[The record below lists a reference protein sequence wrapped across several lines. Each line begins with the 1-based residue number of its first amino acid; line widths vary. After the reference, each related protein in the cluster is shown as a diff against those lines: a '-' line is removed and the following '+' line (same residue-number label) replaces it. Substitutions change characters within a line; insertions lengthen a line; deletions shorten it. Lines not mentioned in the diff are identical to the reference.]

1 MVGATCLE
9 DEEPDTE
16 SVTVGVAT
24 RLAQVFGFFT
34 EAIEDMRLTIFN
46 GEEKPNGKSLT
57 FHDIGPIAPF
67 GENENTNGI
76 GIDLDANPD
85 VLPPPRWRSS
95 LGVGGG
101 CWMRGLGRRS
111 LTSGFGRFLVLFLVP
126 FRAFSAFI
134 MRDSSSEGRDRW
146 CNKAGALDIDDPHLT
161 REIEDTAMNSF
172 ANYDINI
179 EHVYRNAIACQDK
192 LGDGQF
198 DEWNS
203 VFNNMGTG
211 FLQAPPMDENGYPEC
226 FWGSLPVFSVTDA
239 SRENALA
246 ALAVEAATDGICVST
261 AFPGPF
267 KSDLIKAPEYL
278 GVNDCPYISG
288 I

>member
-1 MVGATCLE
+1 MVGATRLE

-24 RLAQVFGFFT
+24 SSLLFT

-67 GENENTNGI
+67 EENENTNDI

-85 VLPPPRWRSS
+85 KKFLIP
-95 LGVGGG
+95 
-101 CWMRGLGRRS
+101 GLLEDIR
-111 LTSGFGRFLVLFLVP
+111 
-126 FRAFSAFI
+126 AFI

-146 CNKAGALDIDDPHLT
+146 CNKAGALDIDGECWFILRADPKDPYLT
-161 REIEDTAMNSF
+161 RETEDTAMNSF

-179 EHVYRNAIACQDK
+179 EHVYCNDIACQDK

-203 VFNNMGTG
+203 LFNNMGTD
-211 FLQAPPMDENGYPEC
+211 FLQAPPMDEIGYPEC

-246 ALAVEAATDGICVST
+246 ALAVEAAADGICVST

-267 KSDLIKAPEYL
+267 KSDPIKAPEYL
-278 GVNDCPYISG
+278 GVNDCPYIRG

>member
-1 MVGATCLE
+1 MVGAARLE

-46 GEEKPNGKSLT
+46 GEEKPNEKSLT

-85 VLPPPRWRSS
+85 VLPPPRWCRS
-95 LGVGGG
+95 LGSLIS
-101 CWMRGLGRRS
+101 GLLEDIR
-111 LTSGFGRFLVLFLVP
+111 
-126 FRAFSAFI
+126 AFI
-134 MRDSSSEGRDRW
+134 MCNSSSEGRDRW
-146 CNKAGALDIDDPHLT
+146 CNKAGALDIDGECWFILRADPKDPYLT

-179 EHVYRNAIACQDK
+179 EH
-192 LGDGQF
+192 
-198 DEWNS
+198 WNS
-203 VFNNMGTG
+203 VFNNMGTD

-246 ALAVEAATDGICVST
+246 ALPVEAATDGICVST

-267 KSDLIKAPEYL
+267 KSDPIKAPEYL

>member
-1 MVGATCLE
+1 
-9 DEEPDTE
+9 
-16 SVTVGVAT
+16 
-24 RLAQVFGFFT
+24 
-34 EAIEDMRLTIFN
+34 
-46 GEEKPNGKSLT
+46 
-57 FHDIGPIAPF
+57 
-67 GENENTNGI
+67 
-76 GIDLDANPD
+76 
-85 VLPPPRWRSS
+85 
-95 LGVGGG
+95 
-101 CWMRGLGRRS
+101 
-111 LTSGFGRFLVLFLVP
+111 
-126 FRAFSAFI
+126 

-146 CNKAGALDIDDPHLT
+146 CNKAGALDIDGECWFILRADPKDPYLT

-179 EHVYRNAIACQDK
+179 EHVYRNAITCQDK

-203 VFNNMGTG
+203 VFNNMGTD

-267 KSDLIKAPEYL
+267 KNDPIKAPEYL
-278 GVNDCPYISG
+278 GVNDCPVNIAFFLRDG
-288 I
+288 WN